1 MNNLKLGKLSEEFN
15 IYAMMLEELEKVVFM
30 HDTDL
35 LVRIDWSDLNDG
47 WEVLVYRE
55 TTRDNI
61 WLFEELD
68 RAIVKGEAID
78 AVLFFNK
85 SITPPSLF
93 IPDTP
98 FSLYISIIL
107 CPNEVLNIEDSV
119 SVTTFHPNSTKTS
132 DPTLKKYGES
142 LSRSSNENI
151 VKLTVHSLAAF
162 KVPSYLV
169 EIDLIPEIGL

>member
-1 MNNLKLGKLSEEFN
+1 MNNLKQGKLSEEFN

-35 LVRIDWSDLNDG
+35 LDRIDWSDLNDG

-85 SITPPSLF
+85 
-93 IPDTP
+93 
-98 FSLYISIIL
+98 
-107 CPNEVLNIEDSV
+107 NGARKWEEV
-119 SVTTFHPNSTKTS
+119 
-132 DPTLKKYGES
+132 
-142 LSRSSNENI
+142 
-151 VKLTVHSLAAF
+151 
-162 KVPSYLV
+162 
-169 EIDLIPEIGL
+169 

>member
-1 MNNLKLGKLSEEFN
+1 MKIWPDLRAVFFNFFWINMNNLKLGKLLEEFN

-47 WEVLVYRE
+47 WEVLIYRE

-85 SITPPSLF
+85 
-93 IPDTP
+93 
-98 FSLYISIIL
+98 
-107 CPNEVLNIEDSV
+107 NGA
-119 SVTTFHPNSTKTS
+119 KT
-132 DPTLKKYGES
+132 
-142 LSRSSNENI
+142 
-151 VKLTVHSLAAF
+151 
-162 KVPSYLV
+162 
-169 EIDLIPEIGL
+169 